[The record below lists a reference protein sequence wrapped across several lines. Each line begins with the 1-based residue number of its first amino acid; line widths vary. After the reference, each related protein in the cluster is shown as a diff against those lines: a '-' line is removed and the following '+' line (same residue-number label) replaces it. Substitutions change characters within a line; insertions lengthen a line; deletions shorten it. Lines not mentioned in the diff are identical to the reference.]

1 MDHFYGSCASPTS
14 RPSFD
19 ANDLESLKFGL
30 FYVCVITRVCM
41 GCYIVSLEVL
51 KQKEE
56 AKDLCGGSLDMG
68 GTKPLSNRE
77 LATKGMFTIRF

>member
-1 MDHFYGSCASPTS
+1 
-14 RPSFD
+14 
-19 ANDLESLKFGL
+19 
-30 FYVCVITRVCM
+30 M

-68 GTKPLSNRE
+68 GTKLSSNRE
-77 LATKGMFTIRF
+77 LATN